1 MEMALR
7 VRRVAPLL
15 LACVWWATGCVHTGG
30 VALPDNPR
38 TIAVP
43 IVENRTLEYG
53 AEERITDVLVQE
65 FLRDGRLEV
74 VPRRAADLQLE
85 ATLVRYRLRPLSY
98 NAEEQAIAFELETRL
113 LATLTDRRSGEVL
126 LQDEPFE
133 EKGVFFLSNRPEA
146 RREEQIYRRLAEG
159 IIARLLDDW

>member
-1 MEMALR
+1 MILR
-7 VRRVAPLL
+7 VGRTALL
-15 LACVWWATGCVHTGG
+15 WSAYLLWATGCVHTGS

-53 AEERITDVLVQE
+53 AEERLTDMLVQE

-74 VPRRAADLQLE
+74 VPRRAADLRLE
-85 ATLVRYRLRPLSY
+85 ATLVRYQLRALSY

-113 LATLTDRRSGEVL
+113 LATLTDQRSGEVL

-159 IIARLLDDW
+159 VIGRLLDDW